1 MPAERN
7 NIITVNGNSRRIN
20 AGCSVIK
27 GDVIMSKKV
36 NTNYMERKSIG
47 TKIVDYFSK
56 YNREIM
62 CGAVSVNGA
71 LNDEVLYNMLR
82 K

>member
-1 MPAERN
+1 
-7 NIITVNGNSRRIN
+7 
-20 AGCSVIK
+20 
-27 GDVIMSKKV
+27 MSKKV

-71 LNDEVLYNMLR
+71 LNDEALYNMLR